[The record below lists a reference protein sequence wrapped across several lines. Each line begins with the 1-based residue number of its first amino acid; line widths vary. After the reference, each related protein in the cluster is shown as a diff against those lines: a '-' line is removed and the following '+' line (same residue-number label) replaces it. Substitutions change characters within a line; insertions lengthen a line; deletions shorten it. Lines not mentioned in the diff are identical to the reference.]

1 MLAMTMLLKPMP
13 VYTDHCIDDNTPFPP
28 GLLHRGQ
35 ILNSKGLCHLPRTS
49 VTWSSLTLEVPTFPL
64 GIFRTLHP

>member
-1 MLAMTMLLKPMP
+1 MLAMTMLLKPML

-35 ILNSKGLCHLPRTS
+35 IMNSKGLCPPSKDLCYLVLPHLGGANLSP
-49 VTWSSLTLEVPTFPL
+49 WYF
-64 GIFRTLHP
+64 